1 MHLTGQY
8 IFKMSKV
15 NYISKSH
22 LTNKST
28 GKIARPSWIKVKAPQ
43 SIKFSDTREIVK
55 KFNLNTVCEEAAC
68 PNIGE
73 CWQKKHATFMILG
86 RVCTR
91 KCTFCNIASG
101 NPNIVDKDEPKN
113 VAEAINSLNLK
124 HVVITSV
131 DRDDLDDGGAEQ
143 FSLCISEIRDLNKKV
158 TIEILTPD
166 FQRKKSAI
174 DIIIKA
180 QPDVFNHNLETVP
193 RLYKEIRKGADYLH
207 SLFLLKSIKEK
218 GNIWTKSGIMVGL
231 GETLKEIY
239 EVMVD
244 MRNHKVD
251 FLTVGQYLQPT
262 KGHQKLSKYY
272 SPEEFRLI
280 EDKARKLGF
289 KMVSCSPLTRSSYHA
304 DEHFDILKKMYA

>member
-124 HVVITSV
+124 HNQLLELY
-131 DRDDLDDGGAEQ
+131 LD
-143 FSLCISEIRDLNKKV
+143 
-158 TIEILTPD
+158 
-166 FQRKKSAI
+166 
-174 DIIIKA
+174 
-180 QPDVFNHNLETVP
+180 
-193 RLYKEIRKGADYLH
+193 
-207 SLFLLKSIKEK
+207 
-218 GNIWTKSGIMVGL
+218 
-231 GETLKEIY
+231 
-239 EVMVD
+239 
-244 MRNHKVD
+244 
-251 FLTVGQYLQPT
+251 
-262 KGHQKLSKYY
+262 
-272 SPEEFRLI
+272 
-280 EDKARKLGF
+280 
-289 KMVSCSPLTRSSYHA
+289 
-304 DEHFDILKKMYA
+304 